1 MNDVKLTSKRDR
13 QIKPLVEAALANEL
27 RLLETGIRQTEQ
39 RLQEFEKKHQMRTQ
53 DFISNYENNEI
64 EETME
69 FAEWIGESRM
79 LKCLVEKTE
88 ALRDIKFAD

>member
-1 MNDVKLTSKRDR
+1 
-13 QIKPLVEAALANEL
+13 
-27 RLLETGIRQTEQ
+27 
-39 RLQEFEKKHQMRTQ
+39 
-53 DFISNYENNEI
+53 
-64 EETME
+64 ME